1 MQRRPVQKSDKPA
14 GFFARLGRFV
24 VTHPWRIIGV
34 WVVAAILLTMVASPN
49 GLVDPASVKSNN
61 PENFLPAED
70 ESAQAHAISAEA
82 FPQPD
87 GATATLVVTRADKG
101 PLTAADSARVQ
112 KLTQSLAGAKIP
124 NVAGVTSDPA
134 DISANRKVQLGTV
147 VLTKEASDP
156 VVPEAVTDLRE
167 STARFLAGSGLN
179 ARYGGEAAIVKDNQG
194 TTMLVTVGM
203 VVVIL
208 LLLLAIF
215 RSPIIAFVTV
225 GVIYLAA
232 GAVTALLVLAA
243 KAFGFK
249 IDDTVTGLLPV
260 VIFGVGT
267 DYVVF
272 LVYRYRERLRNGE
285 EPRPAMAASI
295 AKVGEAITSSAF
307 AVTVSLGAL
316 LLSTLGSFR
325 VLGPA
330 LAGTV
335 LVMLAVGLMF
345 IPAVIVLMRGKVF
358 WPAKAWRQDPP
369 GRIVGHIGSAVARR
383 PARMALLAT
392 TLLAALAFGAAG
404 YKASYDSDQT
414 QAGSESARA
423 LEDMESGFPAG
434 ALHPTQ
440 VLVKS
445 NDGEKL
451 EAPALSALAERLQ
464 QARGVGQALPAALTD
479 RGDVAQIGLLLKDDP
494 FSEAAMGTVQDEVIP
509 AAHAAAPAETTVRV
523 GGETSAYVDVKDAV
537 GRDMKVVF
545 PVAGLLIGLILM
557 VMLRSLVAPVYL
569 MASVVLGFAATLG
582 ASVLVFQGAGGE
594 PGLAF
599 SIPIVV
605 YLFVASMGSD
615 YAILMISRLREGI
628 VDRVSPRQA
637 AQQAV
642 VHAGPAVA
650 AAGVILAGTFA
661 ALIASPLLSQTGFA
675 VALGVLLA
683 AFVMAWV
690 LVPSLTALLGRKA
703 FWPGKTSRINADHS
717 MPAPQR
723 TAPQG
728 TAPQATAPRTDPPQV
743 HPPAPALAETR

>member
-1 MQRRPVQKSDKPA
+1 MQRKATQNNHKRA

-24 VTHPWRIIGV
+24 VTHPWRIIAA
-34 WVVAAILLTMVASPN
+34 WVVAVVVLAAVVSPN
-49 GLVDPASVKSNN
+49 GLVDPASVKSNDQ
-61 PENFLPAED
+61 ENFLPAED
-70 ESAQAHAISAEA
+70 ESARAHAIGSEA
-82 FPQPD
+82 FPEPE

-112 KLTQSLAGAKIP
+112 KLTKRLAAADIP
-124 NVAGVTSDPA
+124 NVVSVTSTPA
-134 DISANRKVQLGTV
+134 DVSANRKVQLGTV

-156 VVPEAVTDLRE
+156 VVPAAVTDLRE
-167 STARFLAGSGLN
+167 KTERSLAGSGLT

-203 VVVIL
+203 VVIIL

-215 RSPIIAFVTV
+215 RSPIIAAATV
-225 GVIYLAA
+225 GVIYLVA
-232 GAVTALLVLAA
+232 GAVTALLVLTA
-243 KAFGFK
+243 KAVGFK

-272 LVYRYRERLRNGE
+272 LVYRYRERLRSGE
-285 EPRPAMAASI
+285 EPKEAMAASI

-335 LVMLAVGLMF
+335 LVMLAVGLTF
-345 IPAVIVLMRGKVF
+345 IPAVIVLMRGKAF
-358 WPAKAWRQDPP
+358 WPAKAWRQDRP
-369 GRIVGHIGSAVARR
+369 GRIAGRIGSAVARR

-392 TLLAALAFGAAG
+392 TLLAALAIGAAG
-404 YKASYDSDQT
+404 YKASYDTDQT
-414 QAGSESARA
+414 QTGSESAQA
-423 LEDMESGFPAG
+423 MSDMETGFPAG

-440 VLVKS
+440 VLVESHGGARLDAKS
-445 NDGEKL
+445 
-451 EAPALSALAERLQ
+451 LSGLSERLKQ
-464 QARGVGQALPAALTD
+464 SSGVGQALPAALND

-494 FSEAAMGTVQDEVIP
+494 FGEAAMSTVEDEVIP
-509 AAHAAAPAETTVRV
+509 AAHAAAPSGTTVRV

-537 GRDMKVVF
+537 SKDMKVVF

-557 VMLRSLVAPVYL
+557 VMLRSLVAPIYL

-594 PGLAF
+594 PGLQF

-628 VDRVSPRQA
+628 VDRLSPRQA

-690 LVPSLTALLGRKA
+690 LVPSLTALLGRAA
-703 FWPGKTSRINADHS
+703 FWPGTTGRIGTEPDAAAAD
-717 MPAPQR
+717 R
-723 TAPQG
+723 T
-728 TAPQATAPRTDPPQV
+728 TADVVPPLRR
-743 HPPAPALAETR
+743 PAPAMAESR

>member
-1 MQRRPVQKSDKPA
+1 MERQVTHRQHRPT

-24 VTHPWRIIGV
+24 VTHPWRIIAA
-34 WVVAAILLTMVASPN
+34 WVVAAVVLAAVVSPN
-49 GLVDPASVKSNN
+49 GLVDPASVKSNDQ
-61 PENFLPAED
+61 ENFLPAED
-70 ESAQAHAISAEA
+70 ESARAHAISSEA
-82 FPQPD
+82 FPEPE
-87 GATATLVVTRADKG
+87 GATATLVVTRTDKG
-101 PLTAADSARVQ
+101 PLTAADSSRVQ
-112 KLTQSLAGAKIP
+112 KLTKRLAAADIP
-124 NVAGVTSDPA
+124 NVASVTSGPA
-134 DISANRKVQLGTV
+134 DVSANRRVQLGTV

-156 VVPEAVTDLRE
+156 LVPKAVTDLRE
-167 STARFLAGSGLN
+167 HTERSLAGSGLT
-179 ARYGGEAAIVKDNQG
+179 ARYGGEAAIVKDNEG

-215 RSPIIAFVTV
+215 RSPIIALATV
-225 GVIYLAA
+225 GVIYLVA

-243 KAFGFK
+243 KALGFK

-272 LVYRYRERLRNGE
+272 LVYRYRERLRRGE
-285 EPRPAMAASI
+285 HPKEAMAASI

-335 LVMLAVGLMF
+335 LVMLVVGLTF
-345 IPAVIVLMRGKVF
+345 IPAVIVLMRGKAF
-358 WPAKAWRQDPP
+358 WPAKAWRQDRL
-369 GRIVGHIGSAVARR
+369 GRVAGRIGSAVARR

-392 TLLAALAFGAAG
+392 TLLAALAIGAAG
-404 YKASYDSDQT
+404 YKASYDQDQT
-414 QAGSESARA
+414 QTGSESARA
-423 LEDMESGFPAG
+423 LADMETGFPAG

-445 NDGEKL
+445 SDGEKL
-451 EAPALSALAERLQ
+451 DAASLGALRERL
-464 QARGVGQALPAALTD
+464 ADSRGVGQALPAAPND

-494 FSEAAMGTVQDEVIP
+494 FSEAAMSTVEDEVIP
-509 AAHAAAPAETTVRV
+509 AAHAAAPSGTTVRV

-537 GRDMKVVF
+537 STDMRVVF

-557 VMLRSLVAPVYL
+557 VMLRSLVAPIYL

-594 PGLAF
+594 PGLQF

-628 VDRVSPRQA
+628 ADRLGPRQA
-637 AQQAV
+637 AQEAV

-690 LVPSLTALLGRKA
+690 LVPSLTALLGRAA
-703 FWPGKTSRINADHS
+703 FWPGKTSRIATEPDAAAADRTTTDLV
-717 MPAPQR
+717 PPVQR
-723 TAPQG
+723 
-728 TAPQATAPRTDPPQV
+728 
-743 HPPAPALAETR
+743 PAPAMAESR

>member
-1 MQRRPVQKSDKPA
+1 MERQATQNNQKRA

-24 VTHPWRIIGV
+24 VAHPWRIITA
-34 WVVAAILLTMVASPN
+34 WVVAAILLTLVVSPN
-49 GLVDPASVKSNN
+49 GPVDPASVKSNDQ
-61 PENFLPAED
+61 ENFLPAKD
-70 ESAQAHAISAEA
+70 ESARAHAIGSQA
-82 FPQPD
+82 FPEPD

-112 KLTQSLAGAKIP
+112 KLTKRLAAADIP
-124 NVAGVTSDPA
+124 NVASVTSTPSDV
-134 DISANRKVQLGTV
+134 SANRKVQLGTV
-147 VLTKEASDP
+147 VLAKEASDP
-156 VVPEAVTDLRE
+156 VVPAAVTDLRKD
-167 STARFLAGSGLN
+167 TKRILAGSGLN
-179 ARYGGEAAIVKDNQG
+179 ARYGGDAAIVKDNQG

-225 GVIYLAA
+225 FVIYLVA

-260 VIFGVGT
+260 VIFGIGT

-272 LVYRYRERLRNGE
+272 LVYRYRERLRKGE
-285 EPRPAMAASI
+285 QPKEAMAASI

-335 LVMLAVGLMF
+335 LVMLAVGLTF

-358 WPAKAWRQDPP
+358 WPAKAWRQDRP
-369 GRIVGHIGSAVARR
+369 GRIAGRIGSAVARR
-383 PARMALLAT
+383 PGRMALLAT
-392 TLLAALAFGAAG
+392 TLLAALAIGAVG
-404 YKASYDSDQT
+404 YKASYDADQT
-414 QAGSESARA
+414 RAGSESAQA
-423 LEDMESGFPAG
+423 LADTETGFPAG

-445 NDGEKL
+445 HDGRKL
-451 EAPALSALAERLQ
+451 DAKSLSGLSVRLEQ
-464 QARGVGQALPAALTD
+464 SRGVGQVLPTQLND

-494 FSEAAMGTVQDEVIP
+494 FSEAAMDAVADRVIP
-509 AAHAAAPAETTVRV
+509 AAHAAAPPGTTVRV

-537 GRDMKVVF
+537 SQDMKVVF

-557 VMLRSLVAPVYL
+557 VMLRSLVAPIYL
-569 MASVVLGFAATLG
+569 LGSVVLGFAATIG

-594 PGLAF
+594 PGLQF
-599 SIPIVV
+599 SIPIIV

-628 VDRVSPRQA
+628 AERLSPRQA

-642 VHAGPAVA
+642 AHAGPAVA

-690 LVPSLTALLGRKA
+690 LVPSLTALLGRAA
-703 FWPGKTSRINADHS
+703 FWPGKTSRTDTEPDMDAADGA
-717 MPAPQR
+717 APD
-723 TAPQG
+723 G
-728 TAPQATAPRTDPPQV
+728 PPPV
-743 HPPAPALAETR
+743 RRPAPAMAETR

>member
-1 MQRRPVQKSDKPA
+1 VERQARQHHNGSW

-24 VTHPWRIIGV
+24 VTHPWRIIGA
-34 WVVAAILLTMVASPN
+34 WVVAAVVLAQIANPN
-49 GLVDPASVKSNN
+49 GLVDPASVKSND
-61 PENFLPAED
+61 PENFLPAGA
-70 ESAQAHAISAEA
+70 ESARAQAIGSKA

-101 PLTAADSARVQ
+101 TLTAADSARVG
-112 KLTQSLAGAKIP
+112 KLTKRLAAAHIQ
-124 NVAGVTSDPA
+124 NVASVTSGPSDV
-134 DISANRKVQLGTV
+134 SSNRKVQLGTV
-147 VLTKEASDP
+147 VLSKEASDP
-156 VVPEAVTDLRE
+156 AVPKTVTELRE
-167 STARFLAGSGLN
+167 DTDHLLAGSGLT
-179 ARYGGEAAIVKDNQG
+179 ARYGGEAAIVKDNESSQ
-194 TTMLVTVGM
+194 MLVTVGM

-215 RSPIIAFVTV
+215 RSPIIAVVTV
-225 GVIYLAA
+225 GVIALAA
-232 GAVTALLVLAA
+232 GAVNALLVLAA

-260 VIFGVGT
+260 VIFGIGT

-272 LVYRYRERLRNGE
+272 LVYRYRERLRKGE
-285 EPRPAMAASI
+285 APKEAMAASI

-335 LVMLAVGLMF
+335 LVMLAVGLTF

-358 WPAKAWRQDPP
+358 WPAKAWRRDRP
-369 GRIVGHIGSAVARR
+369 GRIAGRIGSAVARR

-392 TLLAALAFGAAG
+392 TLLAALAIGAAS
-404 YKASYDSDQT
+404 YKASYDQDQT

-423 LEDMESGFPAG
+423 LKDMETGFPAG

-445 NDGEKL
+445 NG
-451 EAPALSALAERLQ
+451 SERLD
-464 QARGVGQALPAALTD
+464 AAALNRLTERLAGTRGVGQALPAQLTE

-494 FSEAAMGTVQDEVIP
+494 FSEAAMSAVENEIIP
-509 AAHAAAPAETTVRV
+509 AAHAAAPDGTTVRV

-537 GRDMKVVF
+537 STDMKIVF

-557 VMLRSLVAPVYL
+557 VMLRSLVAPLYL
-569 MASVVLGFAATLG
+569 LASVALGFAATLG

-594 PGLAF
+594 PGLQF
-599 SIPIVV
+599 SIPIIV

-628 VDRVSPRQA
+628 VDRLSPREA
-637 AQQAV
+637 AQEAV

-703 FWPGKTSRINADHS
+703 FWPGKTSRIGTERDAAAAD
-717 MPAPQR
+717 R
-723 TAPQG
+723 TAAG
-728 TAPQATAPRTDPPQV
+728 VVPPGQR
-743 HPPAPALAETR
+743 PAPAMAESR

>member
-1 MQRRPVQKSDKPA
+1 MERQRTQEDHRPA
-14 GFFARLGRFV
+14 GFFTRLGRLV
-24 VTHPWRIIGV
+24 VTHPWRIIAA
-34 WVVAAILLTMVASPN
+34 WVVAAVILMQVASPN
-49 GLVDPASVKSNN
+49 GLVDPASVKSNDQ
-61 PENFLPAED
+61 ENFLPAED
-70 ESAQAHAISAEA
+70 ESARAHAISSGA
-82 FPQPD
+82 FPEPE

-112 KLTQSLAGAKIP
+112 KLTQRLAAEEIPAVASLSSSR
-124 NVAGVTSDPA
+124 SDV
-134 DISANRKVQLGTV
+134 STNRMVQLGTV

-156 VVPEAVTDLRE
+156 AVPEAVAELRTDTERI
-167 STARFLAGSGLN
+167 LAGSGLT
-179 ARYGGEAAIVKDNQG
+179 ARYGGEAAIVKDNEG
-194 TTMLVTVGM
+194 VEALVTVGM

-215 RSPIIAFVTV
+215 RSPIIAVVTV
-225 GVIYLAA
+225 GVIALVM

-243 KAFGFK
+243 HAFGFK

-272 LVYRYRERLRNGE
+272 LVYRYRERLRKGE
-285 EPRPAMAASI
+285 APKAAMAASI

-335 LVMLAVGLMF
+335 LVMLAVGLTF

-358 WPAKAWRQDPP
+358 WPAKAWRQDRP
-369 GRIVGHIGSAVARR
+369 GRIAGRIGSAVARR
-383 PARMALLAT
+383 PGRMALVAT
-392 TLLAALAFGAAG
+392 TMLAALAIGAAG
-404 YKASYDSDQT
+404 YKASYDQDQT

-423 LEDMESGFPAG
+423 LEDMETGFPAG
-434 ALHPTQ
+434 VLHPTE

-445 NDGEKL
+445 NDGERL
-451 EAPALSALAERLQ
+451 NAASLTTLAERLEQ
-464 QARGVGQALPAALTD
+464 SRGVGQVLPFELND

-494 FSEAAMGTVQDEVIP
+494 ISEAAMNTVEDELIP
-509 AAHAAAPAETTVRV
+509 AAHAAAPRGTTVRV
-523 GGETSAYVDVKDAV
+523 GGDTSAYVDVKDAV
-537 GRDMKVVF
+537 NRDMRIVF

-557 VMLRSLVAPVYL
+557 VMLRSLVAPIYL

-594 PGLAF
+594 PGLQF
-599 SIPIVV
+599 SIPIIV

-628 VDRVSPRQA
+628 VEHLSPHEA
-637 AQQAV
+637 ARLAV

-703 FWPGKTSRINADHS
+703 FWPGKTNRTSSDKAAATPDEPVADVV
-717 MPAPQR
+717 PTVR
-723 TAPQG
+723 
-728 TAPQATAPRTDPPQV
+728 PR
-743 HPPAPALAETR
+743 APAMAER

>member
-1 MQRRPVQKSDKPA
+1 VQRQARENSHTRA
-14 GFFARLGRFV
+14 GLFARLGRFV

-34 WVVAAILLTMVASPN
+34 WVVAAILLTVVVSPN

-61 PENFLPAED
+61 QENFLPAED
-70 ESAQAHAISAEA
+70 ESAQAHAISSKA
-82 FPQPD
+82 FPEPR
-87 GATATLVVTRADKG
+87 GTTATLVVTRADNG
-101 PLTAADSARVQ
+101 TLTAVDSARVQ
-112 KLTQSLAGAKIP
+112 KLTKHLAAADIP
-124 NVAGVTSDPA
+124 NVASVTSGPA
-134 DISANRKVQLGTV
+134 DVSANRKVQLGTV
-147 VLTKEASDP
+147 VLSKEASDP
-156 VVPEAVTDLRE
+156 LVPLAVNALRE
-167 STARFLAGSGLN
+167 DTKRILAGSGLN
-179 ARYGGEAAIVKDNQG
+179 ARYGGEAAVVKDNQG

-215 RSPIIAFVTV
+215 RSPIIAFATV

-232 GAVTALLVLAA
+232 GAVNALLVLAA
-243 KAFGFK
+243 KALGFK

-285 EPRPAMAASI
+285 EPKEAMVASI

-307 AVTVSLGAL
+307 AVTVSFGAL

-335 LVMLAVGLMF
+335 LVMLAVGLTF
-345 IPAVIVLMRGKVF
+345 IPAVLVLMRGKVF
-358 WPAKAWRQDPP
+358 WPAKAWRQDRR
-369 GRIVGHIGSAVARR
+369 GRIAGRIGSAVARR
-383 PARMALLAT
+383 PATIAVLAT
-392 TLLAALAFGAAG
+392 TLLAGLAIGAAG
-404 YKASYDSDQT
+404 YKASYDTDQT
-414 QAGSESARA
+414 PAGSESARA
-423 LEDMESGFPAG
+423 LEDMERGFPAG

-451 EAPALSALAERLQ
+451 QAPALSTLAARLEQ
-464 QARGVGQALPAALTD
+464 SSGVGQAIPPALTD
-479 RGDVAQIGLLLKDDP
+479 RGDVAQIGLLLKQDP
-494 FSEAAMGTVQDEVIP
+494 FSEAAMSAVEEQIIP
-509 AAHAAAPAETTVRV
+509 AAHAAAPPKTTVRV
-523 GGETSAYVDVKDAV
+523 GGETSAYVDVKEAV
-537 GRDMKVVF
+537 NKDMKVVF

-557 VMLRSLVAPVYL
+557 VMLRSLVAPIYL
-569 MASVVLGFAATLG
+569 MASVVLGFGATLG
-582 ASVLVFQGAGGE
+582 ASVLVFQGVGGE

-628 VDRVSPRQA
+628 LDGLTARQA
-637 AQQAV
+637 ARQAV

-675 VALGVLLA
+675 VALGVLLT

-690 LVPSLTALLGRKA
+690 LVPSLTALIGRQA
-703 FWPGKTSRINADHS
+703 FWPGKSSRIRTPDA
-717 MPAPQR
+717 APDR
-723 TAPQG
+723 TAAG
-728 TAPQATAPRTDPPQV
+728 ITPPVQR
-743 HPPAPALAETR
+743 PAPAIAESR

>member
-1 MQRRPVQKSDKPA
+1 MQRQATQSNHKRA
-14 GFFARLGRFV
+14 GFFTRLGRFV

-34 WVVAAILLTMVASPN
+34 WVVAAILLTTVVRPE
-49 GLVDPASVKSNN
+49 GLVDPASVKSNAQ
-61 PENFLPAED
+61 ENFLPAED
-70 ESAQAHAISAEA
+70 ESARAHAIGAEA
-82 FPQPD
+82 FPEPD

-101 PLTAADSARVQ
+101 ALTAADSARVQ
-112 KLTQSLAGAKIP
+112 KLTKRLAAADIP
-124 NVAGVTSDPA
+124 NVASVTSAPTDV
-134 DISANRKVQLGTV
+134 SANRKVQLGTV

-156 VVPEAVTDLRE
+156 VVPKAVTDLRE
-167 STARFLAGSGLN
+167 DTKRILAGSGLT

-194 TTMLVTVGM
+194 TQLLVQVGM

-225 GVIYLAA
+225 FVLYLVA
-232 GAVTALLVLAA
+232 GAVNALLVLAA
-243 KAFGFK
+243 QAFGFK

-260 VIFGVGT
+260 VIFGIGT

-272 LVYRYRERLRNGE
+272 LVYRYRERLRKGE
-285 EPRPAMAASI
+285 APKEAMAASI

-335 LVMLAVGLMF
+335 LVMLAVGLTF

-358 WPAKAWRQDPP
+358 WPAKAWRRDRP
-369 GRIVGHIGSAVARR
+369 GRIAGRIGSAVARR

-392 TLLAALAFGAAG
+392 TLLAALAIGAAS
-404 YKASYDSDQT
+404 YNASYDQDQT

-423 LEDMESGFPAG
+423 LQDMETGFPAG

-445 NDGEKL
+445 NGG
-451 EAPALSALAERLQ
+451 ERLD
-464 QARGVGQALPAALTD
+464 AAALNRLTERLAGTRGVGQALPAQLTE

-494 FSEAAMGTVQDEVIP
+494 FSEAAMSAVEDEIIP
-509 AAHAAAPAETTVRV
+509 AAHAAAPDGTTVRV

-537 GRDMKVVF
+537 STDMKIVF

-557 VMLRSLVAPVYL
+557 VMLRSLVAPLYL
-569 MASVVLGFAATLG
+569 LASVALGFAATLG

-594 PGLAF
+594 PGLQF
-599 SIPIVV
+599 SIPIIV

-628 VDRVSPRQA
+628 VDRLSPREA

-690 LVPSLTALLGRKA
+690 LVPSLTALLGHKA
-703 FWPGKTSRINADHS
+703 FWPGKTSRIGTERDAAAAD
-717 MPAPQR
+717 R
-723 TAPQG
+723 TAADVIPPG
-728 TAPQATAPRTDPPQV
+728 PR
-743 HPPAPALAETR
+743 PAPAMAESR

>member
-1 MQRRPVQKSDKPA
+1 MKHIRSKGAKMGREARLQNHRSD

-24 VTHPWRIIGV
+24 VTHPWRIIGA
-34 WVVAAILLTMVASPN
+34 WVVAAVVLAQVASPN
-49 GLVDPASVKSNN
+49 GLVDPASVKSNDQ
-61 PENFLPAED
+61 ENFLPAED
-70 ESAQAHAISAEA
+70 ESARAHAISSDA
-82 FPQPD
+82 FPEPD

-101 PLTAADSARVQ
+101 PLTASDSAQIER
-112 KLTQSLAGAKIP
+112 LTQRLAEADIP
-124 NVAGVTSDPA
+124 HVASVTSGPSDVSP
-134 DISANRKVQLGTV
+134 NRKVQLGTV
-147 VLTKEASDP
+147 VLDKEASDP
-156 VVPEAVTDLRE
+156 GVPEAVTDLRANTE
-167 STARFLAGSGLN
+167 RMLAGSGLT
-179 ARYGGEAAIVKDNQG
+179 ARYGGEAAIVKDNEGVQA
-194 TTMLVTVGM
+194 LVTVGM

-215 RSPIIAFVTV
+215 RSPIIAVVTV
-225 GVIYLAA
+225 GVIALAA

-272 LVYRYRERLRNGE
+272 LVYRYRERLRGGE
-285 EPRPAMAASI
+285 KPKQAMAVSI
-295 AKVGEAITSSAF
+295 AKLGEAITSSAF

-335 LVMLAVGLMF
+335 LIMLAVGLTF

-358 WPAKAWRQDPP
+358 WPAKAWRQDRP
-369 GRIVGHIGSAVARR
+369 GRVAGRIGTAVSRR
-383 PARMALLAT
+383 PGRMALLAT
-392 TLLAALAFGAAG
+392 TLLAALAIGAAG
-404 YKASYDSDQT
+404 YKASYDADQT
-414 QAGSESARA
+414 QSGSESAQA
-423 LEDMESGFPAG
+423 LEDMETGFPAG

-445 NDGEKL
+445 DSGAKL
-451 EAPALSALAERLQ
+451 DTKSLSGLSDRLQ
-464 QARGVGQALPAALTD
+464 QSRGVGQVLPTQLND
-479 RGDVAQIGLLLKDDP
+479 RGDVAQIALLLKDHP
-494 FSEAAMGTVQDEVIP
+494 FSEAAMNAVEDGVLP
-509 AAHAAAPAETTVRV
+509 AAHTAAPSGTTVRV
-523 GGETSAYVDVKDAV
+523 GGDTSSYVDVKDAV
-537 GRDMKVVF
+537 SKDMKVVF

-557 VMLRSLVAPVYL
+557 VMLRSLVAPLYL
-569 MASVVLGFAATLG
+569 LASVVLGFAATIG
-582 ASVLVFQGAGGE
+582 TSVLVFQGAGGE
-594 PGLAF
+594 PGLQF
-599 SIPIVV
+599 SIPIIV

-628 VDRVSPRQA
+628 VDRLSPREA
-637 AQQAV
+637 ARQAV

-690 LVPSLTALLGRKA
+690 LVPSLTVLLGRRA
-703 FWPGKTSRINADHS
+703 FWPGETSRAAKPPVVPQLAGDEGVPTIRKPVPLRAGIHS
-717 MPAPQR
+717 
-723 TAPQG
+723 
-728 TAPQATAPRTDPPQV
+728 
-743 HPPAPALAETR
+743 

>member
-1 MQRRPVQKSDKPA
+1 MERQRTQHERPPSRL
-14 GFFARLGRFV
+14 FTRLGHFV
-24 VTHPWRIIGV
+24 VNHPWRIIAA
-34 WVVAAILLTMVASPN
+34 WVVAAVVLTQVVSPQ
-49 GLVDPASVKSNN
+49 GLVDPASVKSNDQ
-61 PENFLPAED
+61 ENFLPADD
-70 ESAQAHAISAEA
+70 ESARAHAIGAEA
-82 FPQPD
+82 FPAPD
-87 GATATLVVTRADKG
+87 GATATLVVTRTDKG

-112 KLTQSLAGAKIP
+112 QLTERLEAADIP
-124 NVAGVTSDPA
+124 NVASVTSAPSDV
-134 DISANRKVQLGTV
+134 SANRKVQLGTV
-147 VLTKEASDP
+147 VLTEEASDP
-156 VVPEAVTDLRE
+156 AVPDAVAELRAD
-167 STARFLAGSGLN
+167 TQQILAGTGLT
-179 ARYGGEAAIVKDNQG
+179 ARYGGDAAIVTDNEGVQ
-194 TTMLVTVGM
+194 MLVTVGM

-215 RSPIIAFVTV
+215 RSPIIALVNV
-225 GVIYLAA
+225 GVISLAA

-243 KAFGFK
+243 KGFGFK

-285 EPRPAMAASI
+285 EPRPAMATTI

-335 LVMLAVGLMF
+335 LIMLAVGLTF

-358 WPAKAWRQDPP
+358 WPAKAWRRDRP
-369 GRIVGHIGSAVARR
+369 GRIAGRIGAAVGRR
-383 PARMALLAT
+383 PGRMALLAS
-392 TLLAALAFGAAG
+392 TLLAALAIGAAG
-404 YKASYDSDQT
+404 YTASYDADQT
-414 QAGSESARA
+414 QAGSESAQA
-423 LEDMESGFPAG
+423 LQDMETGFPAG

-440 VLVKS
+440 VVVKS
-445 NDGEKL
+445 DGTTL
-451 EAPALSALAERLQ
+451 GAAALNSLTERL
-464 QARGVGQALPAALTD
+464 ARTRGVGQALPAELTD
-479 RGDVAQIGLLLKDDP
+479 RGDVAQIPLLLKDDP
-494 FSEAAMGTVQDEVIP
+494 FSEAAMNTVEDRVIP
-509 AAHAAAPAETTVRV
+509 TAHAAAPSRTTVRV

-537 GRDMKVVF
+537 SRDMKVVF

-557 VMLRSLVAPVYL
+557 LMLRSLVAPVYL
-569 MASVVLGFAATLG
+569 LASVVLGFAATLG

-594 PGLAF
+594 PGLQF
-599 SIPIVV
+599 SIPIIV

-628 VDRVSPRQA
+628 VDRLSPREA
-637 AQQAV
+637 ARLAV

-661 ALIASPLLSQTGFA
+661 ALIASPLLSQAGFA

-703 FWPGKTSRINADHS
+703 FWPGRTSRIGARPEAPAAD
-717 MPAPQR
+717 R
-723 TAPQG
+723 TARDAAPPVRRPQ
-728 TAPQATAPRTDPPQV
+728 PSI
-743 HPPAPALAETR
+743 AESS